1 MNIEKLLCEYEGIKK
16 YGGGE
21 DVEEF
26 LSLLIDYIGKLGN
39 EKSKLE
45 YNEIM
50 NVLLY
55 LYNNGD

>member
-1 MNIEKLLCEYEGIKK
+1 MNVEKLLRVYENIKSN
-16 YGGGE
+16 GSGE
-21 DVEEF
+21 DVEDF

-39 EKSKLE
+39 EGSKLE

-55 LYNNGD
+55 LYNGE